1 MNPISTTRV
10 DLHCH
15 STASQISKLGIQR
28 SLGLPECATPP
39 EEVYE
44 LAKRRGMDFVTIT
57 DHDTIDGC
65 LEIADRDD
73 VFISEE
79 LTAWFRGEPQA
90 VHVLCFGLNP
100 DDHARLQEWNHDLEA
115 CAEYLHS
122 HEIACSLAHP
132 FYAVEAPLSP
142 AHRRKL
148 AQLFPVWET
157 RNGSRARELNMP
169 AAIYIETH
177 GGTGTGGSD
186 DHAGVDIGRTFT
198 ETPPAATPEQFL
210 HHIREGRAD
219 ARGEQG
225 SAAKWAHA
233 AMALGTR
240 ALLLADADSQH
251 ESGCA
256 SPSAAAHPRIG
267 AAPNPDSILKIAER
281 VMSEGDT
288 RRGEVT
294 GDLGPEDARA
304 LLGAFVAA
312 VDVEPGRPLIEHMQ
326 GDDFSHAELARRA
339 RRVHERR
346 LQVAVGDA
354 LQALESGVEPSQLAV
369 HAIAAGQNLFEAAIP
384 AIPYAPAAAFLGKE
398 KAKLNPSEGPKRI
411 ALIAD
416 AIGGVHGVART
427 IERIR
432 ELGVPGYDVEVIG
445 TDRNVDRRLPAVAEV
460 DVPFYAGLEV
470 GMPSLPAMV
479 EALAEGRFDA
489 VHLTAPGPAGVSAA
503 LIARI
508 MELPVLGSWHTELG
522 AYAGLRSDSGE
533 LERGV
538 DAALSAFYRQCGRVL
553 SPSPASDESLVRL
566 GVDRA
571 LIERWGRGVDISRF
585 APELRDEHWLRRITG
600 SASASPAADPRT
612 IKVLYAGRL
621 TKEKGAEL
629 LAESFLRA
637 YAADPRLHLLLA
649 GGGPEEG
656 MLRERLGEQATF
668 LGWLE
673 GEELARAYASS
684 DVFLFCS
691 RTDTFGQVVV
701 EAGASGLPVVA
712 VDEGGP
718 SSIVIDGETGRLC
731 EPDGAML
738 AAAILQLA
746 DSPAW
751 RAKLGRQAREA
762 ARARTWE
769 ASMMQLADGY
779 DRVVEPAEEPRIKLV
794 RAA

>member
-15 STASQISKLGIQR
+15 STASEISKLGIQR

-65 LEIADRDD
+65 LEIADRDG
-73 VFISEE
+73 VFNSEE
-79 LTAWFRGEPQA
+79 LTVWFRGEPQA
-90 VHVLCFGLNP
+90 VHLLCFGITP
-100 DDHARLQEWNHDLEA
+100 DDHAWLQEHNGDVEA

-122 HEIACSLAHP
+122 NEISCSLAHP

-198 ETPPAATPEQFL
+198 ETPPATTPEEFL
-210 HHIREGRAD
+210 RHIREGRAD

-233 AMALGTR
+233 AMGLATR
-240 ALLLADADSQH
+240 ALLIKDAASNGSNVPAEPSADA
-251 ESGCA
+251 
-256 SPSAAAHPRIG
+256 
-267 AAPNPDSILKIAER
+267 ILEIAER
-281 VMSEGDT
+281 VMSEGNV
-288 RRGEVT
+288 RRGED
-294 GDLGPEDARA
+294 GGEIGPEDARA
-304 LLGAFVAA
+304 LLSAFTEA
-312 VDVEPGRPLIEHMQ
+312 VGVEPGRALIDYMQ
-326 GDDFSHAELARRA
+326 SGDFSHAELERKA

-346 LQVAVGDA
+346 LREVVEETVETVQ
-354 LQALESGVEPSQLAV
+354 SGGSEDLAATAMNAGRQL
-369 HAIAAGQNLFEAAIP
+369 FRAAIP

-398 KAKLNPSEGPKRI
+398 KDKLNPSEGPKRV

-416 AIGGVHGVART
+416 AIGGVHGVTHT

-445 TDRNVDRRLPAVAEV
+445 TDRNVDRRLSAVAEV
-460 DVPFYAGLEV
+460 EIPFYAGLEI

-479 EALAEGRFDA
+479 EALAEGHFEA
-489 VHLTAPGPAGVSAA
+489 VHVTAPGPAGVMGT
-503 LIARI
+503 LLARI

-522 AYAGLRSDSGE
+522 AYAGLRSASAD
-533 LERGV
+533 LERGA
-538 DAALSAFYRQCGRVL
+538 DMALSLFYRQCGRVL
-553 SPSPASDESLVRL
+553 SPSPASDESLARL
-566 GVDRA
+566 GVDREA
-571 LIERWGRGVDISRF
+571 IGRWGRGVDTSRF
-585 APELRDEHWLRRITG
+585 DPGLRD
-600 SASASPAADPRT
+600 ADAYPGE
-612 IKVLYAGRL
+612 IKVLYVGRQ
-621 TKEKGAEL
+621 TKEKGVEL
-629 LAESFLRA
+629 LADSFIRA
-637 YAADPRLHLLLA
+637 HEADPRLHLLLG
-649 GGGPEEG
+649 GGGPEEE
-656 MLRERLGEQATF
+656 MLRDRLGDRATF

-673 GEELARAYASS
+673 GDDLPRAYASA

-691 RTDTFGQVVV
+691 QTDTFGQVLV
-701 EAGASGLPVVA
+701 EAGASGLPSVA

-718 SSIVIDGETGRLC
+718 SSIVVDGETGRLC
-731 EPDGAML
+731 APDPGML

-751 RAKLGRQAREA
+751 RAKLGRQAMDA

-769 ASMMQLADGY
+769 AAMGQLADGY
-779 DRVVEPAEEPRIKLV
+779 DRVTEPAEEPRIKLV

>member
-15 STASQISKLGIQR
+15 STASEISKLGIQR

-79 LTAWFRGEPQA
+79 LTTWFRGEPQA
-90 VHVLCFGLNP
+90 VHVLCFGLTP
-100 DDHARLQEWNHDLEA
+100 DDHARLQQWNRDLEA

-122 HEIACSLAHP
+122 HGIACSLAHP

-142 AHRRKL
+142 AHRRQL

-198 ETPPAATPEQFL
+198 ETPPAATPEEFL
-210 HHIREGRAD
+210 RHIREGRAD

-233 AMALGTR
+233 AMALATR
-240 ALLLADADSQH
+240 ALDADSDRRQM
-251 ESGCA
+251 
-256 SPSAAAHPRIG
+256 R
-267 AAPNPDSILKIAER
+267 APDPDSILKIAER
-281 VMSEGDT
+281 VMSEGDL
-288 RRGEVT
+288 RRGEAA

-304 LLGAFVAA
+304 LLAAFVES
-312 VDVEPGRPLIEHMQ
+312 VDVEPGRALIDHMQ
-326 GDDFSHAELARRA
+326 SDDFSHAELARRA

-346 LQVAVGDA
+346 LQLVVDEVVQSLARGGDGIELSA
-354 LQALESGVEPSQLAV
+354 RALETGRV
-369 HAIAAGQNLFEAAIP
+369 LFRAAIP

-398 KAKLNPSEGPKRI
+398 KAKLTPSEGPKRV

-416 AIGGVHGVART
+416 AIGSVHGVTRT
-427 IERIR
+427 IERVQ
-432 ELGVPGYDVEVIG
+432 ELGVPGYEVEVIG
-445 TDRNVDRRLPAVAEV
+445 TDRNVDRRLAAVAEV
-460 DVPFYAGLEV
+460 DVPFYAGLKI

-489 VHLTAPGPAGVSAA
+489 VHLTAPGPAGVIAS
-503 LIARI
+503 LIARV
-508 MELPVLGSWHTELG
+508 MDLPVLGSWHTELG
-522 AYAGLRSDSGE
+522 AYAGLRSASRD
-533 LERGV
+533 LEQGV
-538 DAALSAFYRQCGRVL
+538 DAALSLFYRQCRRVL

-566 GVDRA
+566 GVERA
-571 LIERWGRGVDISRF
+571 LIGRWGRGVDTSRF
-585 APELRDEHWLRRITG
+585 DPGLRDPDR
-600 SASASPAADPRT
+600 DPEQ
-612 IKVLYAGRL
+612 IGVLYAGRL

-629 LAESFLRA
+629 LVESFLRA
-637 YAADPRLHLLLA
+637 YATDPRLHLLLA
-649 GGGPEEG
+649 GGGPEEA
-656 MLRERLGEQATF
+656 MLRERLGAQATF

-673 GEELARAYASS
+673 GDELARAYASA
-684 DVFLFCS
+684 DIFLFCS
-691 RTDTFGQVVV
+691 RTDTFGQVLV

-718 SSIVIDGETGRLC
+718 SSIVLDGETGRLC
-731 EPDGAML
+731 EPNAAML
-738 AAAILQLA
+738 AAALLQLA

-751 RAKLGRQAREA
+751 RAKLGRHGREA
-762 ARARTWE
+762 ALARTWE
-769 ASMMQLADGY
+769 ASMSQLADGY
-779 DRVVEPAEEPRIKLV
+779 DRVTEPAEEPRIKLV

>member
-1 MNPISTTRV
+1 MNPISTSRV

-15 STASQISKLGIQR
+15 STASEVSKLGIQR
-28 SLGLPECATPP
+28 SVGLPECATPP
-39 EEVYE
+39 KEVYE

-73 VFISEE
+73 VFLSEE
-79 LTAWFRGEPQA
+79 LTVWFRGEPQA
-90 VHVLCFGLNP
+90 VHLLCLGITP
-100 DDHARLQEWNHDLEA
+100 HDHAWLQEHNRDVEA

-122 HEIACSLAHP
+122 NEIACSLAHP

-198 ETPPAATPEQFL
+198 ETPPAATPEEFL
-210 HHIREGRAD
+210 RHIREGRAD

-240 ALLLADADSQH
+240 ALLLPEDQATYLPGGRHATTDKEGRGGEPRLDAVL
-251 ESGCA
+251 E
-256 SPSAAAHPRIG
+256 
-267 AAPNPDSILKIAER
+267 IAER
-281 VMSEGDT
+281 VMREGNV
-288 RRGEVT
+288 RRGEE
-294 GDLGPEDARA
+294 GGEIGSEEARA
-304 LLGAFVAA
+304 LLHAFTA
-312 VDVEPGRPLIEHMQ
+312 VVGLEPGRALIDHMQ
-326 GDDFSHAELARRA
+326 GDRFSHAELERRA

-346 LQVAVGDA
+346 LREVV
-354 LQALESGVEPSQLAV
+354 ESTVESLGKGGADDLPGT
-369 HAIAAGQNLFEAAIP
+369 AIGAGRGLFRAAIP

-398 KAKLNPSEGPKRI
+398 KAKLNPSEGPRRV
-411 ALIAD
+411 ALVAD
-416 AIGGVHGVART
+416 AIGGVHGVTHT

-445 TDRNVDRRLPAVAEV
+445 TDRNVDRRVSAVAEV
-460 DVPFYAGLEV
+460 EIPFYAGLEI

-479 EALAEGRFDA
+479 EALAEGHFDA
-489 VHLTAPGPAGVSAA
+489 VHVTAPGPAGVIAA

-508 MELPVLGSWHTELG
+508 MELPMLGSWHTELG
-522 AYAGLRSDSGE
+522 AYAGLRSASAE
-533 LERGV
+533 LEKGA
-538 DAALSAFYRQCGRVL
+538 DMALSLFYRQCGRVL
-553 SPSPASDESLVRL
+553 SPSPASDASLVRL
-566 GVDRA
+566 G
-571 LIERWGRGVDISRF
+571 IEPHAIGRWGRGVDTSRF
-585 APELRDEHWLRRITG
+585 DPALRG
-600 SASASPAADPRT
+600 ADSCPGKIRA
-612 IKVLYAGRL
+612 LYVGRL
-621 TKEKGAEL
+621 TKEKGVEL
-629 LAESFLRA
+629 LADSFIRA
-637 YAADPRLHLLLA
+637 HDADPRLHLLIA
-649 GGGPEEG
+649 GGGPEEE
-656 MLRERLGEQATF
+656 MLRERLGERATF
-668 LGWLE
+668 LGWLA
-673 GEELARAYASS
+673 GDELPRAYASA
-684 DVFLFCS
+684 DLFLFCS
-691 RTDTFGQVVV
+691 RTDTFGQVLV
-701 EAGASGLPVVA
+701 EAGASGLPSVA
-712 VDEGGP
+712 VNEGGP

-731 EPDGAML
+731 DADPGMI

-746 DSPAW
+746 DAPAW
-751 RAKLGRQAREA
+751 RAKLGRQAMEA

-769 ASMMQLADGY
+769 AAMNQLADGY
-779 DRVVEPAEEPRIKLV
+779 DWVTEPADQPRISLV

>member
-1 MNPISTTRV
+1 MNPISTSRV

-15 STASQISKLGIQR
+15 STASEISKLGIQR

-44 LAKRRGMDFVTIT
+44 LAKRRGMEFVTIT

-65 LEIADRDD
+65 LQIADRDD

-90 VHVLCFGLNP
+90 VHVLCFGLTP

-122 HEIACSLAHP
+122 HGIACSLAHP
-132 FYAVEAPLSP
+132 FYAVEAPLTP
-142 AHRRKL
+142 AHRRQL

-198 ETPPAATPEQFL
+198 ETPPAATPEEFL
-210 HHIREGRAD
+210 RHIREGRAE

-233 AMALGTR
+233 AMALATR
-240 ALLLADADSQH
+240 ALLLADADS
-251 ESGCA
+251 
-256 SPSAAAHPRIG
+256 SANNGHGP
-267 AAPNPDSILKIAER
+267 APNPDAILKIAER
-281 VMSEGDT
+281 VMSEGEA
-288 RRGEVT
+288 RRGDVG
-294 GDLGPEDARA
+294 GDLGPQDARA
-304 LLGAFVAA
+304 LLDAFVAA
-312 VDVEPGRPLIEHMQ
+312 VGVEPGRALIDHMQ
-326 GDDFSHAELARRA
+326 GEEFSHAELARRA

-346 LQVAVGDA
+346 LQLVVDKTVDSLARADQEFDLAAQAVDA
-354 LQALESGVEPSQLAV
+354 GR
-369 HAIAAGQNLFEAAIP
+369 GLFRAAIP

-416 AIGGVHGVART
+416 AIGGVHGVTRT
-427 IERIR
+427 IERVR
-432 ELGVPGYDVEVIG
+432 ELGVPGYEVEVIG
-445 TDRNVDRRLPAVAEV
+445 TDRNVDRRLSAVAEV
-460 DVPFYAGLEV
+460 DVPFYAGLEI

-489 VHLTAPGPAGVSAA
+489 VHLTAPGPAGITAA

-522 AYAGLRSDSGE
+522 AYAGLRSASPE

-538 DAALSAFYRQCGRVL
+538 DAALSLFYRQCGRVL
-553 SPSPASDESLVRL
+553 SPSPASDDSLARL
-566 GVDRA
+566 GVERA
-571 LIERWGRGVDISRF
+571 LIGRWGRGVDTSRF
-585 APELRDEHWLRRITG
+585 DPSLRDPDRYPGE
-600 SASASPAADPRT
+600 

-621 TKEKGAEL
+621 TKEKGADL
-629 LAESFLRA
+629 LVESFLRA
-637 YAADPRLHLLLA
+637 HAADPRLHLLLA
-649 GGGPEEG
+649 GGGPEEE
-656 MLRERLGEQATF
+656 MLRERLGGQATF

-673 GEELARAYASS
+673 GDELPRAYASA
-684 DVFLFCS
+684 DIFLFCS
-691 RTDTFGQVVV
+691 RTDTFGQVLV

-712 VDEGGP
+712 VAEGGP
-718 SSIVIDGETGRLC
+718 ASIVVDGETGRLC
-731 EPDGAML
+731 EPEPTML

-751 RAKLGRQAREA
+751 RAKLGRQGREA

-769 ASMMQLADGY
+769 ASMLQLADGY
-779 DRVVEPAEEPRIKLV
+779 DRVTEPAEQPRIRLV

>member
-1 MNPISTTRV
+1 MSPISTSRV

-15 STASQISKLGIQR
+15 STASEISKLGIQR

-65 LEIADRDD
+65 LEISDRDD

-79 LTAWFRGEPQA
+79 LTVWFRGEPQA
-90 VHVLCFGLNP
+90 VHLLCFGISP
-100 DDHARLQEWNHDLEA
+100 DDHAWLQEHNRDVEA
-115 CAEYLHS
+115 CAQYLHS
-122 HEIACSLAHP
+122 NEISCSLAHP

-198 ETPPAATPEQFL
+198 ETPPAATPEEFL
-210 HHIREGRAD
+210 RHIREGRAD

-233 AMALGTR
+233 AMGLATR
-240 ALLLADADSQH
+240 ALLIKDATSNGSGDPAEPSADA
-251 ESGCA
+251 
-256 SPSAAAHPRIG
+256 
-267 AAPNPDSILKIAER
+267 ILEIAER
-281 VMSEGDT
+281 VMSEGNM
-288 RRGEVT
+288 RRGEE
-294 GDLGPEDARA
+294 GGEIGPEDARA
-304 LLGAFVAA
+304 LLSAFTDA
-312 VDVEPGRPLIEHMQ
+312 VGLEPGRALIAHMQ
-326 GDDFSHAELARRA
+326 ADDFSHAELERKA

-346 LQVAVGDA
+346 LREVVESTVEKVNSGASGD
-354 LQALESGVEPSQLAV
+354 LAGT
-369 HAIAAGQNLFEAAIP
+369 AMDAGRGLFRAAIP

-398 KAKLNPSEGPKRI
+398 KAKLNPSEGPKRV

-416 AIGGVHGVART
+416 AIGGVHGVTHT

-432 ELGVPGYDVEVIG
+432 DLGVPSYEVDVIG
-445 TDRNVDRRLPAVAEV
+445 TDCNVDRRLPAVAEV
-460 DVPFYAGLEV
+460 EIPFYAGLEI

-479 EALAEGRFDA
+479 EALSEGRYDA
-489 VHLTAPGPAGVSAA
+489 VHVTAPGPAGVLAT
-503 LIARI
+503 LLARI

-522 AYAGLRSDSGE
+522 AYAGLRSASAD
-533 LERGV
+533 LEKGA
-538 DAALSAFYRQCGRVL
+538 DMALSLFYRQCARVL
-553 SPSPASDESLVRL
+553 SPSPASDESLTRL
-566 GVDRA
+566 G
-571 LIERWGRGVDISRF
+571 IEPQAIGRWGRGVDTSRF
-585 APELRDEHWLRRITG
+585 DPALRAVDSYPG
-600 SASASPAADPRT
+600 Q
-612 IKVLYAGRL
+612 IKVLYVGRQ
-621 TKEKGAEL
+621 TKEKGVEL
-629 LAESFLRA
+629 LADSFIRA
-637 YAADPRLHLLLA
+637 HDADPRLHLLLG
-649 GGGPEEG
+649 GGGPEEE
-656 MLRERLGEQATF
+656 MLRERLGDRATF
-668 LGWLE
+668 LGWLA
-673 GEELARAYASS
+673 GDDLPRAYASA
-684 DVFLFCS
+684 DIFLFCS
-691 RTDTFGQVVV
+691 RTDTFGQVLV
-701 EAGASGLPVVA
+701 EAGASGLPSVA

-731 EPDGAML
+731 DPDPGLL

-751 RAKLGRQAREA
+751 RAKLGRQAMEA
-762 ARARTWE
+762 ARGRTWE
-769 ASMMQLADGY
+769 AAMMQLAEGY
-779 DRVVEPAEEPRIKLV
+779 DRVVEPDRPRIKLV

>member
-1 MNPISTTRV
+1 MNPISTSRV

-15 STASQISKLGIQR
+15 STASEISKLGIQR

-65 LEIADRDD
+65 VEIADRDD

-79 LTAWFRGEPQA
+79 LTVWFRGEPQA
-90 VHVLCFGLNP
+90 VHLLCFGLTP
-100 DDHARLQEWNHDLEA
+100 DDHARLQGWNHDLEA

-132 FYAVEAPLSP
+132 FYAVEAPLTP
-142 AHRRKL
+142 AHRRQL

-198 ETPPAATPEQFL
+198 ETPPAATPEEFL
-210 HHIREGRAD
+210 RHIREGRAE
-219 ARGEQG
+219 ARGGQG

-233 AMALGTR
+233 AVALATR
-240 ALLLADADSQH
+240 ALLLADADSNNAGL
-251 ESGCA
+251 SL
-256 SPSAAAHPRIG
+256 
-267 AAPNPDSILKIAER
+267 APDPDAILKIAER
-281 VMSEGDT
+281 VMSEGDA
-288 RRGEVT
+288 RRGEVA

-304 LLGAFVAA
+304 LLNAFVTA
-312 VDVEPGRPLIEHMQ
+312 VGVEPGRPLIEHMQ
-326 GDDFSHAELARRA
+326 ADDFSHAELARRA

-346 LQVAVGDA
+346 LRLVVDETVEI
-354 LQALESGVEPSQLAV
+354 LEGGGEPSELAARAV
-369 HAIAAGQNLFEAAIP
+369 ETGRSLFQAAIP

-398 KAKLNPSEGPKRI
+398 KAKLTPSEGPKRV

-416 AIGGVHGVART
+416 AIGSVHGVTRT
-427 IERIR
+427 IERVR
-432 ELGVPGYDVEVIG
+432 DLGVPGYEVEVIG

-460 DVPFYAGLEV
+460 DVPFYAGLEI

-489 VHLTAPGPAGVSAA
+489 VHLTAPGPAGITAA

-508 MELPVLGSWHTELG
+508 MELPVIGSWHTELA
-522 AYAGLRSDSGE
+522 AYAGLRSASPA
-533 LERGV
+533 LEQGV
-538 DAALSAFYRQCGRVL
+538 DAVLSAFYRQCGRVL
-553 SPSPASDESLVRL
+553 SPSPASDESLARL
-566 GVDRA
+566 GVERA
-571 LIERWGRGVDISRF
+571 LIGRWGRGVDTSRF
-585 APELRDEHWLRRITG
+585 DPALRDPDSYPGE
-600 SASASPAADPRT
+600 

-621 TKEKGAEL
+621 TREKGAEL
-629 LAESFLRA
+629 LVESFLRA

-649 GGGPEEG
+649 GGGPEEE
-656 MLRERLGEQATF
+656 MLRERLGAQATF

-673 GEELARAYASS
+673 GDELARAYASA

-691 RTDTFGQVVV
+691 RTDTFGQVLV

-731 EPDGAML
+731 EPDPAML
-738 AAAILQLA
+738 AAAVRQLA

-751 RAKLGRQAREA
+751 RAKLGRQGREA
-762 ARARTWE
+762 ALGRTWE

-779 DRVVEPAEEPRIKLV
+779 DRVTEPAEEPRIKLV

>member
-15 STASQISKLGIQR
+15 STASEISKLGIQR

-44 LAKRRGMDFVTIT
+44 LAKRRGMDFVTVT
-57 DHDTIDGC
+57 DHDTIEGC
-65 LEIADRDD
+65 LQIADRDD

-79 LTAWFRGEPQA
+79 LTVWFRGEPQA
-90 VHVLCFGLNP
+90 VHLLCFGLTP
-100 DDHARLQEWNHDLEA
+100 DDHARLQQWNHDLEA

-132 FYAVEAPLSP
+132 FYAVEAPLTP
-142 AHRRKL
+142 AHRRQL

-198 ETPPAATPEQFL
+198 ETPPAATPEEFL
-210 HHIREGRAD
+210 RHIREGRAE

-233 AMALGTR
+233 AMALATR
-240 ALLLADADSQH
+240 ALLLADADSNGH
-251 ESGCA
+251 
-256 SPSAAAHPRIG
+256 G
-267 AAPNPDSILKIAER
+267 AAPNPDAILKIAER
-281 VMSEGDT
+281 VMSEGNM
-288 RRGEVT
+288 RRGEAE

-312 VDVEPGRPLIEHMQ
+312 VEIEPGRPLIDHMQ
-326 GDDFSHAELARRA
+326 AEGFSHAELARRA

-346 LQVAVGDA
+346 LREVVGETVE
-354 LQALESGVEPSQLAV
+354 ALERGVEPPELAARAV
-369 HAIAAGQNLFEAAIP
+369 ETGRRLFHAAIP

-398 KAKLNPSEGPKRI
+398 KVKLNPSEGPKRV
-411 ALIAD
+411 ALVAD
-416 AIGGVHGVART
+416 AIGGVHGVTRT

-432 ELGVPGYDVEVIG
+432 ELGVPGYEVEVIG
-445 TDRNVDRRLPAVAEV
+445 TDRDVDRRLPAVAEV
-460 DVPFYAGLEV
+460 DVPFYAGLQI
-470 GMPSLPAMV
+470 GMPGLPAMV

-489 VHLTAPGPAGVSAA
+489 VHLTAPGPAGVTAA

-522 AYAGLRSDSGE
+522 AYAGLRSASPA
-533 LERGV
+533 LEQGV
-538 DAALSAFYRQCGRVL
+538 DAALSAFYRQCSRVL
-553 SPSPASDESLVRL
+553 SPSPASDESLTRL
-566 GVDRA
+566 GVGPE
-571 LIERWGRGVDISRF
+571 LIGRWGRGVDTTRF
-585 APELRDEHWLRRITG
+585 DPALRDPDRYPGEIR
-600 SASASPAADPRT
+600 
-612 IKVLYAGRL
+612 VLYAGRL

-629 LAESFLRA
+629 LVESFLRA
-637 YAADPRLHLLLA
+637 SAADPRLHLLLA
-649 GGGPEEG
+649 GGGPEEE
-656 MLRERLGEQATF
+656 MLRERLGDEATF

-673 GEELARAYASS
+673 GDELPRAYASA
-684 DVFLFCS
+684 DIFLFCS
-691 RTDTFGQVVV
+691 RTDTFGQVLV

-718 SSIVIDGETGRLC
+718 SSIVVDGETGRLC
-731 EPDGAML
+731 EPEPAML
-738 AAAILQLA
+738 AAALRQVA
-746 DSPAW
+746 DSPSW
-751 RAKLGRQAREA
+751 RAKLGRQGREA
-762 ARARTWE
+762 AVGRTWE
-769 ASMMQLADGY
+769 ASMRQLADGY
-779 DRVVEPAEEPRIKLV
+779 DRVTEPAEEPRIKLV

>member
-1 MNPISTTRV
+1 MNPIATTRV

-15 STASQISKLGIQR
+15 STASEISKLGVQR

-90 VHVLCFGLNP
+90 VHLLCFGITP
-100 DDHARLQEWNHDLEA
+100 DDHEWLQENAWDLEA

-122 HEIACSLAHP
+122 RKIACSLAHP
-132 FYAVEAPLSP
+132 FYAVEAPLTP
-142 AHRRKL
+142 AHRRRL
-148 AQLFPVWET
+148 AELFPVWET

-210 HHIREGRAD
+210 HHIREGKAE
-219 ARGEQG
+219 ARGDQG

-233 AMALGTR
+233 AMGLATR
-240 ALLLADADSQH
+240 ALLIRD
-251 ESGCA
+251 
-256 SPSAAAHPRIG
+256 AAANGNANG
-267 AAPNPDSILKIAER
+267 AATGAPDPDAVLKMAER
-281 VMSEGDT
+281 VMREGDV
-288 RRGEVT
+288 RHGSV
-294 GDLGPEDARA
+294 GSDLGPEDARA
-304 LLGAFVAA
+304 LLDAFTEA
-312 VDVEPGRPLIEHMQ
+312 VGVEPGRALIDLMQ
-326 GDDFSHAELARRA
+326 GDGFSHAELARRA

-346 LQVAVGDA
+346 LREVVQRTVEDLEGGRAPSELADRAVTAG
-354 LQALESGVEPSQLAV
+354 QAL
-369 HAIAAGQNLFEAAIP
+369 FRAAIP

-398 KAKLNPSEGPKRI
+398 KGKLNPSDGPKRV

-416 AIGGVHGVART
+416 AIGGMHGVTHT

-432 ELGVPGYDVEVIG
+432 ELGVPGYEVEVIG
-445 TDRNVDRRLPAVAEV
+445 TDRDVDRRLSAVAEV
-460 DVPFYAGLEV
+460 EVPFYAGLEI

-479 EALAEGRFDA
+479 DALAEGHFDA
-489 VHLTAPGPAGVSAA
+489 VHLTAPGPAGVMAA

-508 MELPVLGSWHTELG
+508 MELPALGSWHTELG
-522 AYAGLRSDSGE
+522 AYAGLRSASPE

-538 DAALSAFYRQCGRVL
+538 DMALSLFYRQCGRVL

-566 GVDRA
+566 GIERA
-571 LIERWGRGVDISRF
+571 AIGRWGRGVDTSRF
-585 APELRDEHWLRRITG
+585 DPGLRDQEWLRHKTG
-600 SASASPAADPRT
+600 FASASPAADPRT
-612 IKVLYAGRL
+612 IKVLYVGRQ
-621 TKEKGAEL
+621 TKEKGVEL
-629 LAESFLRA
+629 LADSFIRA
-637 YAADPRLHLLLA
+637 HQADPRLHLLLG
-649 GGGPEEG
+649 GGGPEEE
-656 MLRERLGEQATF
+656 MLRERLGDRASF
-668 LGWLE
+668 LGWLD
-673 GEELARAYASS
+673 GDDLPRAYASA
-684 DVFLFCS
+684 DIFLFCS
-691 RTDTFGQVVV
+691 RTDTFGQVLV

-712 VDEGGP
+712 VNEGGP
-718 SSIVIDGETGRLC
+718 ASIVVDGETGRLC
-731 EPDGAML
+731 EPDPGMI
-738 AAAILQLA
+738 AAALLQLA

-751 RAKLGRQAREA
+751 RAKLGRQGLEA

-769 ASMMQLADGY
+769 ASMTQLAEGY
-779 DRVVEPAEEPRIKLV
+779 DRVIEPVDEPRISLV

>member
-1 MNPISTTRV
+1 MNPISTSRV

-15 STASQISKLGIQR
+15 STASEISKLGIQR

-65 LEIADRDD
+65 LEISDRDD

-79 LTAWFRGEPQA
+79 LTVWFHGEPQA
-90 VHVLCFGLNP
+90 VHLLCFGITL
-100 DDHARLQEWNHDLEA
+100 DDHAWLQEHNRDVEA

-122 HEIACSLAHP
+122 NEISCSLAHP

-198 ETPPAATPEQFL
+198 ETPPAATPEEFL
-210 HHIREGRAD
+210 RQIRQGRAD

-233 AMALGTR
+233 AMGLATR
-240 ALLLADADSQH
+240 ALLIKDATSIGSRVVAEPSADA
-251 ESGCA
+251 
-256 SPSAAAHPRIG
+256 
-267 AAPNPDSILKIAER
+267 ILEIAER
-281 VMSEGDT
+281 VMSEGNV
-288 RRGEVT
+288 RRGDEG
-294 GDLGPEDARA
+294 GDIGPEDARA
-304 LLGAFVAA
+304 LLSAFTDA
-312 VDVEPGRPLIEHMQ
+312 VGLEPGPALIAHMQ
-326 GDDFSHAELARRA
+326 ADDFSHTELERKA

-346 LQVAVGDA
+346 LREVVESTAETVQSGGSGD
-354 LQALESGVEPSQLAV
+354 LAGT
-369 HAIAAGQNLFEAAIP
+369 AMDAGRGLFRAAIP

-398 KAKLNPSEGPKRI
+398 KAKLNPSEGPKRV
-411 ALIAD
+411 ALVAD
-416 AIGGVHGVART
+416 AIGGVHGVTQT

-432 ELGVPGYDVEVIG
+432 DLGVPGYEVEVIG

-460 DVPFYAGLEV
+460 EIPFYAGLEI

-479 EALAEGRFDA
+479 EALAGGHFDA
-489 VHLTAPGPAGVSAA
+489 VHVTAPGPAGVLAT
-503 LIARI
+503 LLARI
-508 MELPVLGSWHTELG
+508 TELPVLGSWHTELG
-522 AYAGLRSDSGE
+522 AYAGLRSASAD
-533 LERGV
+533 LERGA
-538 DAALSAFYRQCGRVL
+538 DMALSLFYRQCARVL
-553 SPSPASDESLVRL
+553 SPSPASDESLTRL
-566 GVDRA
+566 GVEREA
-571 LIERWGRGVDISRF
+571 IGRWGRGVDTSRF
-585 APELRDEHWLRRITG
+585 DPALRD
-600 SASASPAADPRT
+600 ADSYPGE
-612 IKVLYAGRL
+612 IKVLYVGRQ
-621 TKEKGAEL
+621 TKEKGVEL
-629 LAESFLRA
+629 LADSFIRA
-637 YAADPRLHLLLA
+637 HDADPRLHLLLG
-649 GGGPEEG
+649 GGGPEEE
-656 MLRERLGEQATF
+656 MLRERLGDRATF
-668 LGWLE
+668 LGWL
-673 GEELARAYASS
+673 GGDDLPRAYASA
-684 DVFLFCS
+684 DLFLFCS
-691 RTDTFGQVVV
+691 RTDTFGQVLV
-701 EAGASGLPVVA
+701 EAGASGLPSVA

-731 EPDGAML
+731 DPDPGLL

-751 RAKLGRQAREA
+751 RAKLGRQAMEA
-762 ARARTWE
+762 ARGRTWE
-769 ASMMQLADGY
+769 AAMMQLADGY
-779 DRVVEPAEEPRIKLV
+779 GQVIEPADQPRIKLV